1 MQLPKSLRQ
10 SLGGVGA
17 GLEELVATHDG
28 VVEVRGRH
36 AQQLGLAAA
45 DARSDHRG
53 RGRAPTRVLAA
64 EELEEI
70 DDPVLAYK
78 VLGEEIGR
86 IIFPL
91 TL

>member
-1 MQLPKSLRQ
+1 MQLPKVLWQ

-17 GLEELVATHDG
+17 GLEELVVPHDG

-53 RGRAPTRVLAA
+53 RGRAPTPVLAA

-86 IIFPL
+86 ILFPL